1 VTINEAGSGELSLPS
16 NSRECRDDI
25 PLMLESQSST
35 SKGPAPGVDRG
46 SLNSRRFV
54 VRFRLMETESQRHSQ
69 TPLGTRLWWLISGR
83 AAAVIVLL
91 LASVGW
97 KWSAVGH
104 GLGPSFNAVA
114 PIILTV
120 IGLTIIYCAARLLW
134 KNYLAQARFQFF
146 ADVLLVTWLVWIT
159 GRASSPYAALYVVII
174 SIASLFVGPRGALIT
189 SVGSAAAFNACALLA
204 LSGTA
209 YGITGESFASTIQY
223 VGISD
228 VSFLVVGLLSSKLA
242 HRQTRSDVQLAAA
255 TRSLADLRAL
265 HERIVE
271 SIRSGVITTDLQGH
285 IYTFNAA
292 AEEITGYKGPDVRGH
307 DASIFF
313 GDMTRQIADSMNAA
327 ATGKVSPRFQADCLT
342 PDGLALRLGFSIA
355 PLSGESGETSG
366 MVITFQDLT
375 DIRALEETSRRQDRM
390 AAVGRLAASIAH
402 EIRNPL
408 AAMRGSIQMLRSE
421 MDGDTEQAQLME
433 IILRESDRLNKIV
446 ADYLNYARPRPAELK
461 NVDIGT
467 LVAETFKLLR
477 NSAELS
483 ERHVLE
489 QHLPQRPSIVSG
501 DPEQLKQVCWN
512 IARNALKSMPDGGK
526 FSAAVEEID
535 GNRVRLSFSDTGC
548 GMTPEQVERLFEPFT
563 STTGGTGLGLS
574 IVYQIIRDHSGTIN
588 VRSQQAKGTTITIEL
603 PVST

>member
-1 VTINEAGSGELSLPS
+1 MNRGA
-16 NSRECRDDI
+16 
-25 PLMLESQSST
+25 SSH
-35 SKGPAPGVDRG
+35 V
-46 SLNSRRFV
+46 
-54 VRFRLMETESQRHSQ
+54 Q
-69 TPLGTRLWWLISGR
+69 TPIGARLWWLISGR
-83 AAAVIVLL
+83 AAAIIVLL
-91 LASVGW
+91 LASVVW
-97 KWSAVGH
+97 KWSALGH
-104 GLGPSFNAVA
+104 GLATSLGVVA

-120 IGLTIIYCAARLLW
+120 LGLTIVYCFARLLW
-134 KNYLAQARFQFF
+134 KNYLAQARLQFLG
-146 ADVLLVTWLVWIT
+146 DVLLVTWVVWIT
-159 GRASSPYAALYVVII
+159 GDVRSPYAALYIVII
-174 SIASLFVGPRGALIT
+174 SIASLFVGPRGAMIT
-189 SVGSAAAFNACALLA
+189 SIASAAAFNTCALLA
-204 LSGTA
+204 LNDVGPFAARGVTS
-209 YGITGESFASTIQY
+209 ESIADTLQF
-223 VGISD
+223 VGLSD
-228 VSFLVVGLLSSKLA
+228 VSFLVVGLLAAKLA
-242 HRQTRSDVQLAAA
+242 HRQRRSDVQLEAA

-285 IYTFNAA
+285 IFTFNAA
-292 AEEITGYKGPDVRGH
+292 AEEITGYKISDVRGH

-342 PDGLALRLGFSIA
+342 PNGLALRLGFSIA
-355 PLSGESGETSG
+355 PLAGKSGETSG

-421 MDGDTEQAQLME
+421 MEGDTEQTQLME
-433 IILRESDRLNKIV
+433 IILRESDRLNRIV

-461 NVDIGT
+461 NVDIRAV
-467 LVAETFKLLR
+467 VADTFKLLR

-483 ERHVLE
+483 HDHVLE
-489 QHLPQRPSIVSG
+489 EDLPVRPAIVSG

-512 IARNALKSMPDGGK
+512 IARNALKAMPDGGT
-526 FSAAVEEID
+526 FSVVLSQVE
-535 GNRVRLSFSDTGC
+535 GNRLRLSFSDTGC
-548 GMTPEQVERLFEPFT
+548 GMSPEQVERLFEPFT

-588 VRSQQAKGTTITIEL
+588 LRSRQGEGTTITIEL
-603 PVST
+603 PVSQ

>member
-1 VTINEAGSGELSLPS
+1 
-16 NSRECRDDI
+16 
-25 PLMLESQSST
+25 
-35 SKGPAPGVDRG
+35 
-46 SLNSRRFV
+46 
-54 VRFRLMETESQRHSQ
+54 METAPKHFQP
-69 TPLGTRLWWLISGR
+69 PLGSRLWWLIAGR
-83 AAAVIVLL
+83 AGAVIFLL
-91 LASVGW
+91 IVGIAFKSSAIGNGLATSLRV
-97 KWSAVGH
+97 VT
-104 GLGPSFNAVA
+104 

-120 IGLTIIYCAARLLW
+120 AGLTILYSIARLLW
-134 KNYLAQARFQFF
+134 KNYLAQARLQLF
-146 ADVLLVTWLVWIT
+146 ADVLIVTWLVWIT
-159 GRASSPYAALYVVII
+159 GNIGSPYVAIYVVII
-174 SIASLFVGPRGALIT
+174 SIASLFVGPRGALVT
-189 SVGSAAAFNACALLA
+189 SVCSAAAFNAGALLA
-204 LSGTA
+204 LSGIGPSPVHGVTSEA
-209 YGITGESFASTIQY
+209 LANAIQF
-223 VGISD
+223 VGLSD
-228 VSFLVVGLLSSKLA
+228 VSFLVVGLLAAKLA
-242 HRQTRSDVQLAAA
+242 DRQTRSDVQLAAA

-285 IYTFNAA
+285 VYTFNAA
-292 AEEITGYKGPDVRGH
+292 AEEITGYKLADVRGQ

-327 ATGKVSPRFQADCLT
+327 ANGTVSPRFQADCLT
-342 PDGLALRLGFSIA
+342 PNGLALRLGFSIA

-375 DIRALEETSRRQDRM
+375 DVRALEETSRRQDRM

-421 MDGDTEQAQLME
+421 MEGDTEQAQLME

-446 ADYLNYARPRPAELK
+446 ADYLNYARPRPVELK
-461 NVDIGT
+461 NVDISA
-467 LVAETFKLLR
+467 LVADTFKLLR

-483 ERHVLE
+483 PGHVLE
-489 QHLPQRPSIVSG
+489 EDLPDRPAIVSG

-526 FSAAVEEID
+526 FSVSLSDVD
-535 GNRVRLSFSDTGC
+535 GNRLRLSFSDTGC

-588 VRSQQAKGTTITIEL
+588 VRSLQGEGTTITLEL
-603 PVST
+603 PVTQ

>member
-1 VTINEAGSGELSLPS
+1 
-16 NSRECRDDI
+16 
-25 PLMLESQSST
+25 M
-35 SKGPAPGVDRG
+35 K
-46 SLNSRRFV
+46 
-54 VRFRLMETESQRHSQ
+54 TESPKHFQ
-69 TPLGTRLWWLISGR
+69 PALGARLWWLISGR

-91 LASVGW
+91 LIGVIW
-97 KWSAVGH
+97 KSSAPAH
-104 GLGPSFNAVA
+104 GIVTSLRVVTPMILAV
-114 PIILTV
+114 V
-120 IGLTIIYCAARLLW
+120 GLTIIYCAARLLW
-134 KNYLAQARFQFF
+134 NNYVAQARLQFLG
-146 ADVLLVTWLVWIT
+146 DILLVTWLVWAT
-159 GRASSPYAALYVVII
+159 GNVSSPYAALYVVTI
-174 SIASLFVGPRGALIT
+174 SVASLFVGPRGAMIT
-189 SVGSAAAFNACALLA
+189 SVVSAAAFNASALLS
-204 LSGTA
+204 LSGVGPYA
-209 YGITGESFASTIQY
+209 VHGVTGESIANTIQF
-223 VGISD
+223 VGLSD
-228 VSFLVVGLLSSKLA
+228 VSFLVVGLLAAKLA
-242 HRQTRSDVQLAAA
+242 DRQTRSDVQLAAA

-292 AEEITGYKGPDVRGH
+292 AEEITGYKALDVRGH

-327 ATGKVSPRFQADCLT
+327 ATGTVSPRFQADCLT
-342 PDGLALRLGFSIA
+342 PNGLALRLGFSIA

-446 ADYLNYARPRPAELK
+446 ADYLNYARPRPAEFK
-461 NVDIGT
+461 NVDISA
-467 LVAETFKLLR
+467 LVADTFKLLR
-477 NSAELS
+477 NSPELS
-483 ERHVLE
+483 EAHTLNE
-489 QHLPQRPSIVSG
+489 DLPNRPAIVSG

-512 IARNALKSMPDGGK
+512 IARNALKSMPDGGT
-526 FSAAVEEID
+526 FSVSLSEVD
-535 GNRVRLSFSDTGC
+535 GNRLRLSFSDTGC
-548 GMTPEQVERLFEPFT
+548 GMLPEQVERLFEPFT

-588 VRSQQAKGTTITIEL
+588 VRSLRGEGTTITVEL
-603 PVST
+603 PVTQ